1 MSMSPA
7 VLRAH
12 AVGTEW
18 QEGRMDVISAAG
30 SRTSLSLT
38 HAWSKNRALLPVTW
52 ALKKP
57 DYQMFKSIPSPL
69 ESFQNMKWWCF
80 TDGHISVALTTM
92 RRGQW
97 RSQRTR
103 EDGEVTAGD
112 SSDRCMVTFHS
123 GWHGQESSKRARE
136 WVRERELK
144 KKWGDPVSGCILPR
158 FYRPPSRDTED
169 PLWVINASFWPV
181 ASLRLYYFVFSLD
194 SPDLLTLHSTD
205 NTINA
210 DGEKVATWVPN
221 LNPAVFCL

>member
-30 SRTSLSLT
+30 SRTSLPLT

-57 DYQMFKSIPSPL
+57 DCQMFKSIPSPL

-103 EDGEVTAGD
+103 EDEEVTAGD

-144 KKWGDPVSGCILPR
+144 KNEVTLCLGASCPGSIDLHPETQRIPCGWLTLP
-158 FYRPPSRDTED
+158 FDQSHHSDFITLFLALI
-169 PLWVINASFWPV
+169 PLICWHCT
-181 ASLRLYYFVFSLD
+181 
-194 SPDLLTLHSTD
+194 LLTIQLMQTGKKSPH
-205 NTINA
+205 
-210 DGEKVATWVPN
+210 E
-221 LNPAVFCL
+221 CLI